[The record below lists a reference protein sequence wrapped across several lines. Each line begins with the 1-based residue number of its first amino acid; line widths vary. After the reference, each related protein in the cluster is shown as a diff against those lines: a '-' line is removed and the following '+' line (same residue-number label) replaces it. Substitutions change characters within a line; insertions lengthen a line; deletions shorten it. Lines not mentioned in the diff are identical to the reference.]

1 VGGQS
6 TRRDVR
12 GSTRPPVARRR
23 CVVGGRLLRWAVWW
37 GPLRRRGVA
46 GSRRGSGAGI
56 FTARAAV
63 VTLRRPRSGAR
74 RPPAGHALSARV
86 AGTGGVCRRTPC
98 WQWRMARVWAHTPS
112 PPPPPLLGPG
122 PVGPPSRIC
131 HRRARVL
138 PARVWMRLR
147 NMRLGASARLAPG
160 PHARGARA
168 PPHSPSKRAW
178 KRTGPA
184 VKTAW
189 EAHFSLR
196 RWMDVEDATP
206 VGGGG
211 AMAVPP
217 RRDGSPS
224 LVPPPPLRRGA
235 DDASGPSRHSKN
247 CLCLE
252 IQSAKTRQLSLGLL
266 DNFLVS
272 TLLVVI
278 QLRESGSQHPAVTV
292 VVSCPRPPPDS
303 PCPRPP
309 PPCPPRHLRRRRPPL
324 PDNDRVRL
332 LHPRVMVGD

>member
-1 VGGQS
+1 MGFAGQRPVGSGGWREYGL
-6 TRRDVR
+6 TRRR
-12 GSTRPPVARRR
+12 RRRRR
-23 CVVGGRLLRWAVWW
+23 CW
-37 GPLRRRGVA
+37 GPD
-46 GSRRGSGAGI
+46 
-56 FTARAAV
+56 
-63 VTLRRPRSGAR
+63 RPDGQ
-74 RPPAGHALSARV
+74 G
-86 AGTGGVCRRTPC
+86 
-98 WQWRMARVWAHTPS
+98 
-112 PPPPPLLGPG
+112 
-122 PVGPPSRIC
+122 VGPPSRIC

-168 PPHSPSKRAW
+168 PPYSPSKRAW

-266 DNFLVS
+266 DKILVS

-292 VVSCPRPPPDS
+292 VVSCPRAPARFTVPTAGPALPTTTPATAAS
-303 PCPRPP
+303 PFTRQRPSTVASSKSHGRGLASAATTARCF
-309 PPCPPRHLRRRRPPL
+309 PCDGRPAAAATAAAATAAAIDL
-324 PDNDRVRL
+324 
-332 LHPRVMVGD
+332 VGHFPST